1 MKKATTLFVASMLLV
16 MVAASLALLL
26 LTLFPTLVGDAYPA
40 SRFVTPYLRFSF
52 TIFFVIWLAWLLH
65 LSCKLIAS
73 TNGPILILDKH
84 GFVTCYSWLKGNVA
98 TVALFVGYAALLYR
112 NVDYYNGEIIGWYAE
127 VHTEELLDNFRLNPA
142 FIGETMRRDDFRFF
156 PLAHQDLH
164 LLSWFTPYVKIW
176 ALVSA
181 LELFV
186 IVYFATKLVADP
198 LGKKVP
204 FLLLVAASLF
214 LLHESTV
221 HVFFK
226 LHYSERML
234 VFFFAL
240 FLFAYQRY
248 LTTEAPTY
256 YYLTLLFASFGVF
269 FKDTAFILFA
279 TPPFLATCVGA
290 VSRYRRDCTDRPLGA
305 TIRYL
310 SQTFRLEITLISMFL
325 VCLLLYLALSFVPSL
340 AAGSGAYKAEKI
352 GSLAAI
358 DGSDIR
364 IWLILL
370 VVVARG
376 VSVVAGK
383 ARANILDGANASA
396 LLYVLAFSVLGHFES
411 YSYRLLPVYFVALL
425 NILWLFRAAHKYCG
439 STLSKPALGVTVIAL
454 FSLGLLGYEYKE
466 GHGFVD
472 VVYHIDRE
480 QTSWRDTLGAAKA
493 LITQKVLA
501 GEEVNLIYTKSW
513 FDSERHLNR
522 LRYQRLIYLDPDDR
536 SYLVKDGTG
545 RGAAYEPRKGD
556 ILINIDE
563 KDLDF
568 LGDEL
573 SKYDVIYEFDK
584 GLGNGKL
591 FAYR

>member
-1 MKKATTLFVASMLLV
+1 M
-16 MVAASLALLL
+16 
-26 LTLFPTLVGDAYPA
+26 
-40 SRFVTPYLRFSF
+40 
-52 TIFFVIWLAWLLH
+52 
-65 LSCKLIAS
+65 IAS
-73 TNGPILILDKH
+73 TDGPILLLDKH
-84 GFVTCYSWLKGNVA
+84 SFRTGYGWLKDNAA

-214 LLHESTV
+214 LLHESTA

-240 FLFAYQRY
+240 FLFAYQTY
-248 LTTEAPTY
+248 LTTKAETY
-256 YYLTLLFASFGVF
+256 YYLTLLFASFGIF
-269 FKDTAFILFA
+269 FKDTAFILFT
-279 TPPFLATCVGA
+279 TPPFLTACAGV
-290 VSRYRRDCTDRPLGA
+290 VSRYRRDFSGQPLRA
-305 TIRYL
+305 KIEHL
-310 SQTFRLEITLISMFL
+310 SQIYRLEITLISMFL
-325 VCLLLYLALSFVPSL
+325 VSLLLYLALSFVPSL
-340 AAGSGAYKAEKI
+340 AEGGRAYKAETI
-352 GSLAAI
+352 GRFPMI
-358 DGSDIR
+358 DESDIR
-364 IWLILL
+364 IWVILL
-370 VVVARG
+370 VLVVRG
-376 VSVVAGK
+376 ISIVAGK
-383 ARANILDGANASA
+383 ARANILDSVNASA
-396 LLYVLAFSVLGHFES
+396 LLYVLAFSILGHFES

-425 NILWLFRAAHKYCG
+425 NIVYLLWAAYRFCG
-439 STLSKPALGVTVIAL
+439 STLSRPALGVIVIAL
-454 FSLGLLGYEYKE
+454 CSLGLLGYEYKE

-472 VVYHIDRE
+472 VIDRIDKA
-480 QTSWRDTLGAAKA
+480 QTSWRDTLVAAKS
-493 LITQKVLA
+493 LIAKKLEA
-501 GEEVNLIYTKSW
+501 GEEVNLIYTESW
-513 FDSERHLNR
+513 FDSRRHLNR

-545 RGAAYEPRKGD
+545 RGAGYTPKKGD
-556 ILINIDE
+556 ILINVDQ

-573 SKYDVIYEFDK
+573 SKYEVIYEFDK
-584 GLGNGKL
+584 RMGNGKL